1 MDDKNS
7 SKNNF
12 RLSEVLGFLSVI
24 AFSVII
30 GGLFFSSHP
39 ESSNNRFVQTSSV
52 PQEVYFSAAK
62 LPEKLEFAGEPVPLE
77 NFDVKESLD
86 RELLSVANFH
96 SQELLYLKKTNR
108 YFSII
113 EPILKKNEVPD
124 DFKFLA
130 LAESGFL
137 DKIVSPAGAVGIW
150 QFMKSAAI
158 ENGLEVNEEVDER
171 YHIEKATEA
180 ACKYLKNSYEKYK
193 SWTLVAASYNAG
205 IGGMN
210 RQIDVQDS
218 KNYYDLL
225 LNEETS
231 RYVFRILALKLVVG
245 EPEKYGFRISENEK
259 YPVIPFKEVNVTGS
273 INSFT
278 DFARANNVN
287 YKLLKQFNPWLRQPY
302 LKNLRGKTY
311 TIKIPEVGK
320 YRSFVF
326 TDSTNN
332 SDL

>member
-1 MDDKNS
+1 MEDKNS
-7 SKNNF
+7 SKSNF
-12 RLSEVLGFLSVI
+12 NRSTVIGFLSVI

-39 ESSNNRFVQTSSV
+39 EGVNNRFVQTSTG
-52 PQEVYFSAAK
+52 PQEIYFTAAQ
-62 LPEKLEFAGEPVPLE
+62 LPEKLDFAGEAVPLE

-86 RELLSVANFH
+86 RELLIVSNFH
-96 SQELLYLKKTNR
+96 SQELLYLKKTSR

-171 YHIEKATEA
+171 YHIEKATQA
-180 ACKYLKNSYEKYK
+180 ACNYLKNSFEKYK

-210 RQIDVQDS
+210 RQIEVQDS

-245 EPEKYGFRISENEK
+245 EPEKYGFKISEREK
-259 YPVIPFKEVNVTGS
+259 YPIIPFNEVKVTGS
-273 INSFT
+273 INSIT
-278 DFARANNVN
+278 DFARSNNVN

-302 LKNLRGKTY
+302 LKNPKGKTY
-311 TIKIPEVGK
+311 IVKIPEVGK

-326 TDSTNN
+326 SNN
-332 SDL
+332 VNSSDL